1 LRTDRIK
8 WLFFLLIMVIP
19 DMSAAQTR
27 LFQPGDSG
35 VIATLDFLLI
45 SEHYHN
51 NTFGVVRGSYTHR
64 GRWDVGLEYGNTDLK
79 NDRRGF
85 AFFGKVAVLNPQ
97 PGDRWGLEARLR
109 FSDQKSETNLP
120 PVRGFFIPD
129 YDRVRYRNLIP
140 GLRGFYRNEEA
151 SQVVGLGAFY
161 RFRKYEV
168 LTPADEVLIGYD
180 YDELGFD
187 FGVHGRIWGA
197 MTLSVE
203 MAYSQYKSTTGDR
216 WELSTVWSV
225 GVMFGRA
232 ADQGGKVHE

>member
-1 LRTDRIK
+1 MIV
-8 WLFFLLIMVIP
+8 VIP
-19 DMSAAQTR
+19 NMSPAQTR

-51 NTFGVVRGSYTHR
+51 NTFGVIRGSYTHR
-64 GRWDVGLEYGNTDLK
+64 GRWDVGVEYGDTDLHS
-79 NDRRGF
+79 DMRGF
-85 AFFGKVAVLNPQ
+85 AVFGNIAVINPQ
-97 PGDRWGLEARLR
+97 PEDRWGLEAGLR
-109 FSDQKSETNLP
+109 YSDHYSQWNLP
-120 PVRGFFIPD
+120 PVRGYFIPY
-129 YDRVRYRNLIP
+129 YDRVRHRNIIP
-140 GLRGFYRNEEA
+140 GLRGFFRNAKA

-161 RFRKYEV
+161 RFRKNEV

-187 FGVHGRIWGA
+187 FDVHGRIWGA

-203 MAYSQYKSTTGDR
+203 MAYSQYKSTIGDR

-232 ADQGGKVHE
+232 ADQGGNVHE